1 MASLFSVSSLL
12 TKTENLMGRR
22 KHTYV
27 SRAPNPITLLL
38 LQLLAITGYWSHH
51 PPFLLC
57 LSPRRLQM
65 FIIQIE
71 TPRSQILF
79 RNELFSRCAAKM
91 GIWGGVAAVDA
102 GGVAPREGCSTE
114 GYGYH
119 GGEAVISDEREYG
132 GGASMKM

>member
-1 MASLFSVSSLL
+1 
-12 TKTENLMGRR
+12 MGRR

-119 GGEAVISDEREYG
+119 GGEAVISDECEYG